1 MSLGSIYEEILSKV
15 HKMEI
20 TYNFLSISSRDM
32 ILLSFDSSHYD

>member
-20 TYNFLSISSRDM
+20 TYNLSISSRDM